1 MGAGNVGNYSGL
13 AGRVENTANCGNSS
27 MPLLTTRGILKT
39 WWPLALSWF
48 MITVEQPILA
58 AVVAR
63 SVDPKVQ
70 LAAWGLAFSLVLVL
84 SAPSISMLA
93 ASTALSRDKESYRRG
108 RQYMIWLSV
117 GLTTVHF
124 LLAFTPVFD
133 FVVLGLISAPAELA
147 EPVRSGARIMLP
159 FVPSLALRRF
169 QYGVLIRCDQTRAVS
184 LGTLLRLLLEVALAV
199 GLFRFSG
206 WDGIIVASTAIS
218 TGVVF
223 EAIYA
228 TLRVRPVVRQ
238 NLVTVIPGDP
248 PLSWKRFMRFYLPLV
263 LTTFMQ
269 ILLQPLV
276 SASLSRMPDSLG
288 SLALW
293 PVLYGVLLMTSS
305 AAYAFVESVIV
316 LLDRPGSIEVLRR
329 FTWQLGLSLAA
340 VPLALAVTPFGNF
353 WFMQIAALPPELLQQ
368 AKTALWLI
376 IPLPALTALSSLF
389 QGTLINSQRTRSI
402 TEADSLSL
410 ATVTILLT
418 LGSLW
423 GGRPCIAG
431 AGGALLCG
439 ASGAFIAM
447 AAFNFGSIVRNLW
460 LWRRTQRVYLSIRL
474 RHARA

>member
-1 MGAGNVGNYSGL
+1 
-13 AGRVENTANCGNSS
+13 

-248 PLSWKRFMRFYLPLV
+248 PLSWKRFMRFYLPLM

-389 QGTLINSQRTRSI
+389 QGTLINSQRTRSV

-474 RHARA
+474 RHART

>member
-1 MGAGNVGNYSGL
+1 
-13 AGRVENTANCGNSS
+13 
-27 MPLLTTRGILKT
+27 
-39 WWPLALSWF
+39 

>member
-1 MGAGNVGNYSGL
+1 
-13 AGRVENTANCGNSS
+13 
-27 MPLLTTRGILKT
+27 
-39 WWPLALSWF
+39 
-48 MITVEQPILA
+48 
-58 AVVAR
+58 
-63 SVDPKVQ
+63 
-70 LAAWGLAFSLVLVL
+70 
-84 SAPSISMLA
+84 
-93 ASTALSRDKESYRRG
+93 
-108 RQYMIWLSV
+108 MIWLSV

-133 FVVLGLISAPAELA
+133 FVVLELISPPPELA
-147 EPVRSGARIMLP
+147 EPVRSGMRIMLP

-184 LGTLLRLLLEVALAV
+184 LGTLLRLLLEVALAI
-199 GLFRFSG
+199 GLFQLSG
-206 WDGIIVASTAIS
+206 WDGIIIASTTIS

-228 TLRVRPVVRQ
+228 TLRVRSVVRQ
-238 NLVTVIPGDP
+238 NLLSAIPGAP
-248 PLSWKRFMRFYLPLV
+248 PLSWKRFLRLYLPLV

-293 PVLYGVLLMTSS
+293 PVLFGVLIMTNS
-305 AAYAFVESVIV
+305 AAFAFVESVIV

-329 FTWQLGLSLAA
+329 FTWQLGLYLAA
-340 VPLALAVTPFGNF
+340 VPLALAVTPLGDF
-353 WFMQIAALPPELLQQ
+353 WFVKIAALPPELLQQ

-402 TEADSLSL
+402 TEADLLSL
-410 ATVTILLT
+410 TTVTTLLI

-423 GGRPCIAG
+423 GGQPCLA
-431 AGGALLCG
+431 AADVGGAILCG
-439 ASGAFIAM
+439 VPGVYIAVI
-447 AAFNFGSIVRNLW
+447 AYNFGSIARNVW

>member
-1 MGAGNVGNYSGL
+1 
-13 AGRVENTANCGNSS
+13 
-27 MPLLTTRGILKT
+27 
-39 WWPLALSWF
+39 

-474 RHARA
+474 RHARG

>member
-1 MGAGNVGNYSGL
+1 
-13 AGRVENTANCGNSS
+13 
-27 MPLLTTRGILKT
+27 MPQLSTRGILKT

-63 SVDPKVQ
+63 SIDPKVQ

-93 ASTALSRDKESYRRG
+93 ASTALSRDRESYRRG
-108 RQYMIWLSV
+108 RQYMIWLCV
-117 GLTTVHF
+117 GLTSVHF
-124 LLAFTPVFD
+124 LLAFTPLFD
-133 FVVLGLISAPAELA
+133 FIVLGLISAPAELA
-147 EPVRSGARIMLP
+147 EPVRSGVRIMLP
-159 FVPSLALRRF
+159 FIPSLALRRF

-184 LGTLLRLLLEVALAV
+184 LGTLLRLVLEVALAV